1 LTPSTK
7 HRPNSTCQRGDKVQ
21 LLVENLGRVD
31 YWSLQSGTFNA
42 LLQPHKGIVGDV
54 TVGGQVLENW
64 DIFSLPL
71 DPPPQWDTGQGQYT
85 NQTKVELPNTPV
97 FFSGRFMVSNG
108 TDSRADMELDTF
120 LAIPNGTKGVVW
132 VNGFNLG
139 RYWIIGPQQS
149 LYLPGVLLNKVDW
162 NEVSVLELEPTDK
175 SMIARGLS
183 VREWAN
189 YPDPDAP

>member
-1 LTPSTK
+1 
-7 HRPNSTCQRGDKVQ
+7 
-21 LLVENLGRVD
+21 LVENLGRVD
-31 YWSLQSGTFNA
+31 YWSLESGTFNT

-54 TVGGQVLENW
+54 TVSGQVLENW
-64 DIFSLPL
+64 DIFPIPL
-71 DPPPQWDTGQGQYT
+71 GSPLQWETGRGQYT
-85 NQTKVELPNTPV
+85 NQTKVELPNNPI
-97 FFSGRFMVSNG
+97 FFSGRFMVRNG
-108 TDSRADMELDTF
+108 MDSRTDMELDTF

-162 NEVSVLELEPTDK
+162 NDVLVLELEPADK